1 MPEGH
6 VIHRLAN
13 GLTDWFGGQAV
24 RVTSPQGRFAD
35 EAALL
40 DGSVLSGAEA
50 YGKHLFIDFGPD
62 RIVHVHLGL
71 IGKLWLIDGEPTS
84 PAGPETLRLRIARDQ
99 RSAELRG
106 PQWCRLITD
115 EARDAIIAAAGDDP
129 IRDDSTGEKAWAKI
143 SRSGRSIASLL
154 MDQSVTAGVGN
165 IYRAE
170 VLFRHRVNP
179 FKEGRTIS
187 RRTWNAMWADLVLL
201 MRDGVTEGR
210 IDSVRD
216 EHLPEAMGRA
226 PRVDRHG
233 GEVYVYRRADLPCHV
248 CGTPVS
254 TADLAGRN
262 LYWCGVCQPPGASG
276 VVEVPG
282 S

>member
-115 EARDAIIAAAGDDP
+115 EARDAVIAAAGDRIDALANVAG
-129 IRDDSTGEKAWAKI
+129 INDDFSPLHETTDDMWDRVIGVNLTGLFKLTRGVLPAMIAAGTGSI
-143 SRSGRSIASLL
+143 INIASE
-154 MDQSVTAGVGN
+154 AGLRRRLVG
-165 IYRAE
+165 A
-170 VLFRHRVNP
+170 V
-179 FKEGRTIS
+179 
-187 RRTWNAMWADLVLL
+187 
-201 MRDGVTEGR
+201 
-210 IDSVRD
+210 
-216 EHLPEAMGRA
+216 
-226 PRVDRHG
+226 
-233 GEVYVYRRADLPCHV
+233 
-248 CGTPVS
+248 TPV
-254 TADLAGRN
+254 
-262 LYWCGVCQPPGASG
+262 Q
-276 VVEVPG
+276 
-282 S
+282 

>member
-115 EARDAIIAAAGDDP
+115 EARDAVIAAAGDDP

-187 RRTWNAMWADLVLL
+187 RRTWNAIWADLVLL

-233 GEVYVYRRADLPCHV
+233 GEVYVYRRFGDPCHV
-248 CGTPVS
+248 CGTPV
-254 TADLAGRN
+254 ARALLQGRN
-262 LYWCGVCQPPGASG
+262 LYWCPSCQPSGAAG
-276 VVEVPG
+276 APR
-282 S
+282 

>member
-13 GLTDWFGGQAV
+13 GLTDWFGGRVV

-40 DGSVLSGAEA
+40 DGGVLNRAEA

-71 IGKLWLIDGEPTS
+71 IGKLWLIEGEPTS
-84 PAGPETLRLRIARDQ
+84 PAGLETLRLRIALDDPSGERL
-99 RSAELRG
+99 SAELRG

-115 EARDAIIAAAGDDP
+115 EARDAVIAAAGDDP

-201 MRDGVTEGR
+201 MRDGVSEGR

-233 GEVYVYRRADLPCHV
+233 GEVYVYRRAGQPCLV
-248 CGTPVS
+248 CSTPVR
-254 TADLAGRN
+254 TQVLEGRN
-262 LYWCGVCQPPGASG
+262 LYWCPRCQRRR
-276 VVEVPG
+276 
-282 S
+282 

>member
-115 EARDAIIAAAGDDP
+115 EARDAVIAAAGDDP

-179 FKEGRTIS
+179 FKEGR
-187 RRTWNAMWADLVLL
+187 
-201 MRDGVTEGR
+201 
-210 IDSVRD
+210 
-216 EHLPEAMGRA
+216 
-226 PRVDRHG
+226 
-233 GEVYVYRRADLPCHV
+233 
-248 CGTPVS
+248 
-254 TADLAGRN
+254 
-262 LYWCGVCQPPGASG
+262 
-276 VVEVPG
+276 
-282 S
+282 